1 VESLSHLISDPNV
14 SVGSFVSP
22 PHHIQIVDHLKT
34 TNGIGF
40 LPTPDFLFG
49 RFIRRFFCRVIK
61 KSLDESLF
69 SPKMHLEIDISI
81 CRGTWTEVNMNPATG
96 APPEQFLP
104 LSLSVFHILLSLC
117 DQERHG
123 YGIMKEVR
131 ARTDGEVRLAPGLL
145 YGT

>member
-1 VESLSHLISDPNV
+1 
-14 SVGSFVSP
+14 
-22 PHHIQIVDHLKT
+22 
-34 TNGIGF
+34 
-40 LPTPDFLFG
+40 
-49 RFIRRFFCRVIK
+49 
-61 KSLDESLF
+61 
-69 SPKMHLEIDISI
+69 
-81 CRGTWTEVNMNPATG
+81 MNPATG

-145 YGT
+145 YGNLKRLIDQGLIEKSNERPDAEFDDERRRYYRLTAFGQRVAAAETQRLAKLMTTARAKRLLIGPKLAESRR